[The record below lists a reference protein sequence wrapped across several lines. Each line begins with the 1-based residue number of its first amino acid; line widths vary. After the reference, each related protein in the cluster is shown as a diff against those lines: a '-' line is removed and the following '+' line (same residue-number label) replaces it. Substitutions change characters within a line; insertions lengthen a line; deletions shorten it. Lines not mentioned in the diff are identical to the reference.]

1 MALTK
6 VRQEQGVVINEGS
19 TDVDLRVESNGNA
32 NMLFVDGGNDKIGIN
47 NGSPARQLHIT
58 DTIANGGAS
67 LGLTS
72 SDSSTTG
79 AMGILHFGNNTD
91 SSLASIGA
99 IADGSTSAGALL
111 FKTEVAGGAIEERM
125 RITSTGGV
133 IITTADSTD
142 QLTLTSTLADANVA
156 PNLRMYRNSASPA
169 DNDQLGKIQY
179 EGRNDNNQ
187 DVIYSEVVNQI
198 KDASDGT
205 EDGRMAFNVMVG
217 GTSTSRVDMQAT
229 ETVINNDSVDLDFRV
244 ESNGNQN
251 MLFVDGGNNFV
262 TFGSVSTDPI
272 GDASSSVA
280 INASGNIGIN
290 KSGAVGLD
298 IGRTSSDGAVVG
310 FYRSTSQVGTIS
322 VTASNTAYNTSSDY
336 RLKENVDYIWDATTR
351 LKQLK
356 PARFNFISDETNNL
370 VDGFLAHEVS
380 SVVPEAITGTKD
392 AVDEDGA
399 AVMQHIDHS
408 FLVPLLVK
416 TIQELEAR
424 LTAGGL

>member
-6 VRQEQGVVINEGS
+6 VTGQGLETLS
-19 TDVDLRVESNGNA
+19 
-32 NMLFVDGGNDKIGIN
+32 DGV
-47 NGSPARQLHIT
+47 T
-58 DTIANGGAS
+58 
-67 LGLTS
+67 
-72 SDSSTTG
+72 
-79 AMGILHFGNNTD
+79 
-91 SSLASIGA
+91 
-99 IADGSTSAGALL
+99 
-111 FKTEVAGGAIEERM
+111 
-125 RITSTGGV
+125 
-133 IITTADSTD
+133 ITTADSTD

-179 EGRNDNNQ
+179 EGRNDNDQ

-251 MLFVDGGNNFV
+251 MLFVDGGGNFV

>member
-6 VRQEQGVVINEGS
+6 VTGQGLETLS
-19 TDVDLRVESNGNA
+19 
-32 NMLFVDGGNDKIGIN
+32 DGV
-47 NGSPARQLHIT
+47 T
-58 DTIANGGAS
+58 
-67 LGLTS
+67 
-72 SDSSTTG
+72 
-79 AMGILHFGNNTD
+79 
-91 SSLASIGA
+91 
-99 IADGSTSAGALL
+99 
-111 FKTEVAGGAIEERM
+111 
-125 RITSTGGV
+125 
-133 IITTADSTD
+133 ITTADSTD
-142 QLTLTSTLADANVA
+142 QLTLTSTLADASVA

-179 EGRNDNNQ
+179 EGRNDNDQ

-251 MLFVDGGNNFV
+251 MLFVDGGGNFV

>member
-1 MALTK
+1 
-6 VRQEQGVVINEGS
+6 
-19 TDVDLRVESNGNA
+19 
-32 NMLFVDGGNDKIGIN
+32 
-47 NGSPARQLHIT
+47 
-58 DTIANGGAS
+58 
-67 LGLTS
+67 
-72 SDSSTTG
+72 
-79 AMGILHFGNNTD
+79 
-91 SSLASIGA
+91 
-99 IADGSTSAGALL
+99 
-111 FKTEVAGGAIEERM
+111 
-125 RITSTGGV
+125 V

-142 QLTLTSTLADANVA
+142 QLTLTSTLADASVA

-179 EGRNDNNQ
+179 EGRNDNDQ